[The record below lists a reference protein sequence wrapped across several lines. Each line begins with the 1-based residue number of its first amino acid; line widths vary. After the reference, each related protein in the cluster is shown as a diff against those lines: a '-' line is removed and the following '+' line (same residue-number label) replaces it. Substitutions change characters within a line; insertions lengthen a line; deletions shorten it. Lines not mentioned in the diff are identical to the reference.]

1 MFDRIIDIPDI
12 RVPSIFSL
20 ATMPIMAYIPAVFIG
35 RTLFFTIRRGTWWN
49 EKASLRVPQACSIH
63 TCGQGEGGGRMSLV
77 NLKVVAAVYLTG
89 FTLMREMVMAVAQS
103 HYLPGG

>member
-1 MFDRIIDIPDI
+1 MRRPVLESLK
-12 RVPSIFSL
+12 RVV
-20 ATMPIMAYIPAVFIG
+20 YILV
-35 RTLFFTIRRGTWWN
+35 
-49 EKASLRVPQACSIH
+49 ASV
-63 TCGQGEGGGRMSLV
+63 GGGRMSLV